1 MIIWVDEAS
10 AIIDAAAAIAG
21 DASNPSASLSA
32 PSGKFA
38 GGRRVSVMGNAK
50 TPPSMVAQLKN
61 ELAVMM
67 AHINTTVRRDEHN
80 RWNDDDDDSDDD
92 SDDDDDDGCDYYDYS
107 DDSDQN
113 NGDGRSSKCGW
124 S

>member
-1 MIIWVDEAS
+1 M
-10 AIIDAAAAIAG
+10 DAAAAIAG
-21 DASNPSASLSA
+21 DASNPSSASSLAA

-80 RWNDDDDDSDDD
+80 R
-92 SDDDDDDGCDYYDYS
+92 
-107 DDSDQN
+107 
-113 NGDGRSSKCGW
+113 
-124 S
+124 